1 VRRAFPD
8 DLREEFNME
17 TKKLQATVFK
27 YAKPALS
34 KAKTVVRLCKSDLMY
49 ANVQV
54 ITEGGENNLHAHPA
68 QDGFWMVIKGRA
80 RFYADDD
87 VVIGDFGPFEGVH
100 IPRGFN
106 YWFESSSPDTLE
118 LLQVEAVDLKAE
130 KNERVNVRPLAKAT
144 IEAQKI

>member
-1 VRRAFPD
+1 
-8 DLREEFNME
+8 ME
-17 TKKLQATVFK
+17 KATPQATVFN
-27 YAKPALS
+27 YAKPQVS
-34 KAKTVVRLCKSDLMY
+34 KSKTIARLCRSDLMY

-54 ITEGGENNLHAHPA
+54 ITEGGENNMHAHPA

-80 RFYADDD
+80 RFYADGD

-118 LLQVEAVDLKAE
+118 LLQVEAIDLTAA
-130 KNERVNVRPLAKAT
+130 KNERVNVTPLAKAT